1 MPSYGRVAVAEPF
14 SSLTRMHQWDG
25 VTPLRTVDHEP
36 VTPVLDQEDLI
47 EQGIDTATLVPGAQR
62 VDALGSCVPNAS
74 VSALGALLPAAKLAA
89 LGIRPDGPLLP
100 GESIPDAVADEE
112 FAITLYHD
120 MTALT
125 GNAADEWPTVD
136 CGSSGYYACQYLQAK
151 GIISGH
157 KVASGAESICSLLQQ
172 GGLIVGQPFFYAWEE
187 PAANG
192 FIDGNGTQADLEAAI
207 QSGVAGGH
215 ETFWRGI
222 ESIAFTATG
231 QVDPQKTVIRFRNSW
246 GSWGL
251 GGEALAHLSTFIWL
265 GSQVDYRLL
274 VA

>member
-14 SSLTRMHQWDG
+14 SSLARMHQWDG
-25 VTPLRTVDHEP
+25 VAPLRAVDHEP
-36 VTPVLDQEDLI
+36 LTPVLDQEDLI
-47 EQGIDTATLVPGAQR
+47 EQGINTATLVPGAQR

-74 VSALGALLPAAKLAA
+74 VSALGALLPTLKLNA
-89 LGIRPDGPLLP
+89 LGILP
-100 GESIPDAVADEE
+100 SPSLASPSDAAVTDEE
-112 FAITLYHD
+112 RAIALYHD

-136 CGSSGYYACQYLQAK
+136 CGSSGYYACQYLQSK

-157 KVASGAESICSLLQQ
+157 QVASGAENICSLLQS
-172 GGLIVGQPFFYAWEE
+172 GGLIVGQPFFYSWEQ

-192 FIDGNGTQADLEAAI
+192 FIDGNGTQADLEAAMN
-207 QSGVAGGH
+207 SGVAGGH
-215 ETFWRGI
+215 ETFWRGV

-231 QVDPQKTVIRFRNSW
+231 QVDPLKTVIRFRNSW
-246 GSWGL
+246 STSWSL

-265 GSQVDYRLL
+265 GSQVDYRQFI
-274 VA
+274 A